1 MNNWQKV
8 KIGDF
13 LFERKGRYK
22 PDDEQ
27 IENLPRIEKID
38 FSGNFHIGNKDSK
51 TDMILIKDGDLVIS
65 GINVAKGAMGI
76 YSGEDVTA
84 TIHYSS
90 YTFDSNKINVE
101 YFKRFLKSSEFI
113 ELLNEQVKGGIK
125 TEIKPKHILP
135 LEIQL
140 PDINTQAQIVQHFEN
155 VEDDIADVTQE
166 VLKQQSLLKQLKQTI
181 LQEAIEGKLTAKWR
195 AKNPDIGTAKELLEQ
210 IKTEKEK
217 LVKEKKIKQGKK
229 QIANEIEDLDIE
241 IPDSWL
247 LIDLDDITQYITDGT
262 HQTPRYVENGRMF
275 LSAQNV
281 KPFKFMPEIYRCVSE
296 EDYQKYIANRQ
307 TEKGDLL
314 LGRVGAGIGE
324 TAVVDQD
331 LEFAIYVSLGL
342 VKTFKQFT
350 NPEYLAT
357 VFNSP
362 YGVRYAKGNISSGGG
377 SAGNFNLGRIRSF
390 PIPFPPLEEQK
401 EIVATIEKLFTI
413 CDELESEINQN
424 KVTVQ
429 TIMATVLKEAFET
442 KENIHEYKA

>member
-1 MNNWQKV
+1 MSNWQKV

-22 PDDEQ
+22 PNDEQ
-27 IENLPRIEKID
+27 IVNLPRIEKID

-401 EIVATIEKLFTI
+401 EIVATIEKLFTL

-424 KVTVQ
+424 KTTVQ
-429 TIMATVLKEAFET
+429 TIMATVLKEAFEQQ
-442 KENIHEYKA
+442 

>member
-1 MNNWQKV
+1 MGKNMSNWQKV

-22 PDDEQ
+22 PNDEQ
-27 IENLPRIEKID
+27 IVNLPRIEKID

-140 PDINTQAQIVQHFEN
+140 PDINTQAQIVQYFEN

-362 YGVRYAKGNISSGGG
+362 YGVRYAKSNISSGGG

-401 EIVATIEKLFTI
+401 EIVATIEKLFTL

-424 KVTVQ
+424 KVTVDNL
-429 TIMATVLKEAFET
+429 MATVLKEAFEQQ
-442 KENIHEYKA
+442 

>member
-1 MNNWQKV
+1 MSKFLGDVLKLDSDNKIDILDNKQYRISGVQNYGQGIVIRREVSGKELTMKKYQIIKNNQLMWCKV
-8 KIGDF
+8 DTKSGAFGLTKNEHVGSLASTNMALANIDTEQIIPDF
-13 LFERKGRYK
+13 LEMLFQNKHFHEHITKYSSGSTNRKYLTPK
-22 PDDEQ
+22 QLFDLIEIPDLTIDEQ
-27 IENLPRIEKID
+27 KKFLNKVNNLKNSGLSDEID
-38 FSGNFHIGNKDSK
+38 
-51 TDMILIKDGDLVIS
+51 T
-65 GINVAKGAMGI
+65 
-76 YSGEDVTA
+76 
-84 TIHYSS
+84 
-90 YTFDSNKINVE
+90 
-101 YFKRFLKSSEFI
+101 
-113 ELLNEQVKGGIK
+113 
-125 TEIKPKHILP
+125 
-135 LEIQL
+135 
-140 PDINTQAQIVQHFEN
+140 
-155 VEDDIADVTQE
+155 
-166 VLKQQSLLKQLKQTI
+166 QQSLLKQLKQTI
-181 LQEAIEGKLTAKWR
+181 LQEAIEGKLTVKWR
-195 AKNPDIGTAKELLEQ
+195 VKNPDIGTAKELLEQ

-217 LVKEKKIKQGKK
+217 LIKEKKIKQGKK
-229 QIANEIEDLDIE
+229 QTANEIENLDIE

-247 LIDLDDITQYITDGT
+247 LVDLDDITQYITDGT

-401 EIVATIEKLFTI
+401 KIVATIEKLFTL
-413 CDELESEINQN
+413 CNELESEINQN
-424 KVTVQ
+424 KITVDNL
-429 TIMATVLKEAFET
+429 MATVFKEAF
-442 KENIHEYKA
+442 KQ

>member
-1 MNNWQKV
+1 MSNWQKV

-22 PDDEQ
+22 PNDEQ
-27 IENLPRIEKID
+27 IVNLPRIEKID

-166 VLKQQSLLKQLKQTI
+166 VLKQESLLKKLKQTI

-413 CDELESEINQN
+413 CDELESEIKQN
-424 KVTVQ
+424 KITVQ
-429 TIMATVLKEAFET
+429 TIMATVLKEAFEQQ
-442 KENIHEYKA
+442 